1 MFYILFLYNLLYVC
15 LFIRRKWLPP
25 PLRKLSQGKVEK
37 STAAVTVTATP
48 ERAPTLK
55 KTGSDKRF
63 KLPSGDKSGRATSEG
78 EEEEEVEGDDGETP
92 AFLEQNGGEDGED
105 DLELPPPMKPIT
117 EPILVATGNGPPGST
132 IPDELP
138 GKRVSV

>member
-1 MFYILFLYNLLYVC
+1 M
-15 LFIRRKWLPP
+15 PP

-37 STAAVTVTATP
+37 STTP
-48 ERAPTLK
+48 DRLPPLK

-63 KLPSGDKSGRATSEG
+63 KLPSGDKSGRAASEG
-78 EEEEEVEGDDGETP
+78 EEEEEVEGEDGETP
-92 AFLEQNGGEDGED
+92 AFLEQNGGEDGDD

-132 IPDELP
+132 IPEELP
-138 GKRVSV
+138 GKRVSLLIDLFFKVQ